1 MRTIPLLLTLG
12 FAIVSCEKTTAQA
25 EPARPESTGKE
36 KPSGYWERLT
46 MQPFTDSQGMV
57 FVELPLPSSWK
68 VVRNPRQGEP
78 TITGPSGT
86 KVFDFPLRSFTH
98 VNDPRLLQS
107 YQNTGRPLRRMPG
120 IAALIQQDLVP
131 FFGNMGLRFI
141 RHYEIPELSKI
152 DQWYNDQL
160 FKAVPGTNK
169 CTAVGSDWE
178 NAAGEPHFL
187 VTHLMVGD
195 TAQMHLWSYWSSG
208 LQADKA
214 HFPTAKKQLVFS
226 LANARYNPQKI
237 AAFNQSEAQKAGKS
251 LAEFNQ
257 RMAAN
262 QAAFEAHQRAHVNR
276 SNAINDAIM
285 SGWRERN
292 AASDKAHERFI
303 DTINEKTNVVDP
315 STGQRYKVDS
325 GSNHYWMNSDG
336 KYISTDKPAYDPNL
350 DENLNRENWQKLQN
364 AE

>member
-1 MRTIPLLLTLG
+1 MKTIPLIVALG
-12 FAIVSCEKTTAQA
+12 FSILSCGKAIAQA
-25 EPARPESTGKE
+25 EPDKPASVGKE
-36 KPSGYWERLT
+36 KPSGYWEKLT
-46 MQPFTDSQGMV
+46 MQPFMDSQGMV

-68 VVRNPRQGEP
+68 VMRSPKPGDP
-78 TITGPSGT
+78 TLTGPNGI
-86 KVFDFPLRSFTH
+86 KVFDFPLRNFTH
-98 VNDPRLLQS
+98 LNDPKLLRS
-107 YQNTGRPLRRMPG
+107 YQMSGQPLRRMPG
-120 IAALIQQDLVP
+120 IAALVQQDLVP
-131 FFGNMGLRFI
+131 FFGNMGLRLVK
-141 RHYEIPELSKI
+141 HYEIPELSKI

-160 FKAVPGTNK
+160 FRPVPGANK
-169 CTAVGSDWE
+169 CTAIGSDWV

-208 LQADKA
+208 LQAEKS
-214 HFPTAKKQLVFS
+214 HFPLAKNQLVFS
-226 LANARYNPQKI
+226 LANARYNPKKI

-251 LAEFNQ
+251 WAEFNK

-292 AASDKAHERFI
+292 AASDKAQERFI

-315 STGQRYKVDS
+315 TTGQSYKVDS

-336 KYISTDKPAYDPNL
+336 KYISTDKPTYDPNL
-350 DENLNRENWQKLQN
+350 DEGLNRQNWQKLEN
-364 AE
+364 AD

>member
-1 MRTIPLLLTLG
+1 MKTIPLIVALG
-12 FAIVSCEKTTAQA
+12 VSILSCENINAQDA
-25 EPARPESTGKE
+25 PAKPASGGNEQ
-36 KPSGYWERLT
+36 PSGYWEKLT
-46 MQPFTDSQGMV
+46 MQPFMNAQGMV
-57 FVELPLPSSWK
+57 FVELPLPSTWK
-68 VVRNPRQGEP
+68 VMRNPPQGEP
-78 TITGPSGT
+78 TITGPNGT
-86 KVFDFPLRSFTH
+86 KVFDFPLRNFTH
-98 VNDPRLLQS
+98 INDPNLLRS
-107 YQNTGRPLRRMPG
+107 YQMSGQPLRRMPG

-131 FFGNMGLRFI
+131 FFENMGLRLL
-141 RHYEIPELSKI
+141 RHYEIPELTKI

-169 CTAVGSDWE
+169 CTAIGSNWE

-195 TAQMHLWSYWSSG
+195 TAQMHLWYYWSSG
-208 LQADKA
+208 LQAEKA

-226 LANARYNPQKI
+226 LANARYNPQQI
-237 AAFNQSEAQKAGKS
+237 TAFNQSEAQKAGKS
-251 LAEFNQ
+251 WAEFNR

-262 QAAFEAHQRAHVNR
+262 QATFEAQQRAHVNR

-292 AASDKAHERFI
+292 AASDKAHGRFI

-315 STGQRYKVDS
+315 TTGQGYKVDS

-336 KYISTDKPAYDPNL
+336 KYISSDKPAYDPNL
-350 DENLNRENWQKLQN
+350 DETFNRQNWQKLEN